1 MRHLNVFAESDLTYQ
16 PTDRILNA
24 PAVAVLVAASLPA
37 LYLLQILL
45 PDGGLSLAFR
55 PVSLRDGQ
63 WWPGILTSMFVHGG
77 WAHVVMNAVGV
88 LAFGAPLARLMGS
101 GKGMGGFL
109 LYYMA
114 CGLVATLGYGF
125 VHPASYDSLVGAS
138 GAVFG
143 LMGGAIRMLGRADHR
158 LRPLNDSRFLV
169 TAAVI
174 MGVNAATGL
183 VGLSPGMEG
192 ARIAWEAHAFG
203 FVCGALLIGPLARM
217 FGSQRGAFASPS
229 DMGEPDL

>member
-1 MRHLNVFAESDLTYQ
+1 MRHLNVFAEFTLTQQ
-16 PTDRILNA
+16 PADRILNA

-37 LYLLQILL
+37 LYLLQTML

-55 PVSLRDGQ
+55 PVSLWDGE
-63 WWPGILTSMFVHGG
+63 WWPGIVTSMFVHGG
-77 WAHVVMNAVGV
+77 WAHVVMNAVGA
-88 LAFGAPLARLMGS
+88 LAFGAPLARLMGT
-101 GKGMGGFL
+101 GKGVVGFL

-114 CGLVATLGYGF
+114 CGLVATLGYGLL
-125 VHPASYDSLVGAS
+125 HPASYDSLVGAS

-143 LMGGAIRMLGRADHR
+143 LMGGAIRMLGRPDHR
-158 LRPLNDSRFLV
+158 LRPLTDRRFLV
-169 TAAVI
+169 TAMAI

-203 FVCGALLIGPLARM
+203 FVCGALLIGPLARA
-217 FGSQRGAFASPS
+217 FGERRRTFASPPNLGDADS
-229 DMGEPDL
+229 